1 MLTAPLP
8 DCVLTAPLPEC
19 VPLTRIGPLVSQAK
33 PRDREPAKDEVG
45 KRYAPFRYEPHELHR
60 HCLGEAVECATF
72 VIVNSLRGAPNVH
85 GGRVICGHDEVTF
98 RKSYLTIVNAL
109 GDAFKDPPGPAG
121 VKVMRAREIA
131 KHAIWD
137 IGLRV
142 LSELQLSSGVAATPP
157 PLAPPVLIL
166 DNDGRHEV
174 KHLDLSRP
182 VCIGLPQ
189 FGNEIVLDAE
199 RRFHD
204 QQANEHA
211 RAKTSRVHLI
221 IFPLGVKLALVD
233 SRKARGITIRDRDPP
248 VPDGSSSSNAR
259 IVRLARFD
267 EFIPVDF
274 NNGTH
279 MVLI

>member
-1 MLTAPLP
+1 M
-8 DCVLTAPLPEC
+8 
-19 VPLTRIGPLVSQAK
+19 
-33 PRDREPAKDEVG
+33 
-45 KRYAPFRYEPHELHR
+45 
-60 HCLGEAVECATF
+60 
-72 VIVNSLRGAPNVH
+72 
-85 GGRVICGHDEVTF
+85 TF

-109 GDAFKDPPGPAG
+109 EDAFKGPPDPAG
-121 VKVMRAREIA
+121 VDVMRAREIA

-189 FGNEIVLDAE
+189 FGNEIVLNAE

-204 QQANEHA
+204 QQAHEHA

-221 IFPLGVKLALVD
+221 IFPLGVKMALVD
-233 SRKARGITIRDRDPP
+233 SGKARGITIRDRDPP
-248 VPDGSSSSNAR
+248 VPDGSSSSNAYGAESEEVCVECEQR
-259 IVRLARFD
+259 HRCVRSAPCGHYAFCQVCFDKMARHVD
-267 EFIPVDF
+267 RRCPVCC
-274 NNGTH
+274 GH
-279 MVLI
+279 MPALDTYVDCRTFVVTRASI